1 MNHLLIYAHPN
12 PKSFNHAIV
21 QTILEEFRNAGK
33 ELPLRDLY
41 AMNFSPVLA
50 AADFSALQNGSVRDD
65 VAAEQELIRAADVL
79 IVVYPLWWSGMPAML
94 KGYIDRVFSY
104 GFAYEINE
112 TGGVGLL
119 TGKKVFLVTTTGASR
134 EDYEQLD
141 MYRSFAQTIDSGIF
155 RFSGMEVID
164 HIYYASVPYVTDEV
178 RKTMLED
185 VRSQVRAKLFSL

>member
-12 PKSFNHAIV
+12 PESFNHAIV
-21 QTILEEFRNAGK
+21 QTILDEFRKAGK

-41 AMNFSPVLA
+41 AMNFSPVLTA
-50 AADFSALQNGSVRDD
+50 TDFSAIQNGSVGND

-141 MYRSFAQTIDSGIF
+141 MYRSFEQTIDSGVF

-164 HIYYASVPYVTDEV
+164 HIYYASVPYVTAED

-185 VRSQVRAKLFSL
+185 VCSQVRAKLLSL

>member
-21 QTILEEFRNAGK
+21 QTILEEFRKTGK

-41 AMNFSPVLA
+41 AMNFSPVLTA
-50 AADFSALQNGSVRDD
+50 TDFSAIQNGSVGND

-141 MYRSFAQTIDSGIF
+141 MYRSFEQTIDSGVF

-164 HIYYASVPYVTDEV
+164 HIYYASVPYVTAED

-185 VRSQVRAKLFSL
+185 VCSQVRAKLLSL

>member
-21 QTILEEFRNAGK
+21 QTILEEFRKAGK

-41 AMNFSPVLA
+41 AMHFSPVLTA
-50 AADFSALQNGSVRDD
+50 TDFSAIQNGSVGND

-104 GFAYEINE
+104 GFAYAINE

-141 MYRSFAQTIDSGIF
+141 RYRSFEQTIDSGIF

-164 HIYYASVPYVTDEV
+164 HIYYASVPYVTDED
-178 RKTMLED
+178 RKTMLAD

>member
-12 PKSFNHAIV
+12 PNSFNHAVV
-21 QTILEEFRNAGK
+21 QAIIGEFRKAGK
-33 ELPLRDLY
+33 ELLLRDLY
-41 AMNFSPVLA
+41 AMHFNPVLA
-50 AADFSALQNGSVRDD
+50 AADFSAIQNGTVCED
-65 VAAEQELIRAADVL
+65 VKAEQELIRATDVL

-119 TGKKVFLVTTTGASR
+119 TGKKVFLVTTTGASQ

-141 MYRSFAQTIDSGIF
+141 MHRSFAQTVDSGIF
-155 RFSGMEVID
+155 RFSGMKVID
-164 HIYYASVPYVTDEV
+164 HTSYASVPYVTVED
-178 RKTMLED
+178 RKAMLED
-185 VRSQVRAKLFSL
+185 IRTRVRAQLFSL

>member
-21 QTILEEFRNAGK
+21 QTILEEFRKTGK

-41 AMNFSPVLA
+41 AMNFSPVLTA
-50 AADFSALQNGSVRDD
+50 TDFSAIQNGSVGND

-164 HIYYASVPYVTDEV
+164 HIYYASVPYVTDEA

>member
-21 QTILEEFRNAGK
+21 QTILEEFRKTGK

-41 AMNFSPVLA
+41 AMNFSPVLTA
-50 AADFSALQNGSVRDD
+50 TDFSAIQNGSVGND

-94 KGYIDRVFSY
+94 KGYIDRVFSS
-104 GFAYEINE
+104 GFADEINE

-141 MYRSFAQTIDSGIF
+141 MYRSFEQTIDSGVF

-164 HIYYASVPYVTDEV
+164 HIYYASVPYVTAED

-185 VRSQVRAKLFSL
+185 VCSQVRAKLLSL